1 MFGLSIGMYLTGFT
15 SGAGIMME
23 KYGNNAYHD
32 PVTGDLSLSLI
43 LDDIAANVLSW
54 NGLLVFGAVSI
65 GALASG
71 LNLLAL
77 IPLGAIMLVINF
89 LFIPVQTIREMGL
102 PPEVTNIMVAFFVLA
117 EIITI
122 FMLIRGNFR

>member
-1 MFGLSIGMYLTGFT
+1 
-15 SGAGIMME
+15 
-23 KYGNNAYHD
+23 
-32 PVTGDLSLSLI
+32 
-43 LDDIAANVLSW
+43 
-54 NGLLVFGAVSI
+54 
-65 GALASG
+65 
-71 LNLLAL
+71 
-77 IPLGAIMLVINF
+77 MLVINF